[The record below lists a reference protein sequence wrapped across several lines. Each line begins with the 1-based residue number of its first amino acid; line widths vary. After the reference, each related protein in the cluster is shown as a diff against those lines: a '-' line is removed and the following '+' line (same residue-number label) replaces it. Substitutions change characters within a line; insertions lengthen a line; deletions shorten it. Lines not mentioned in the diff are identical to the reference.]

1 MTRSAFPVPATQRY
15 FEDYEPGHIYEFG
28 SVTMT
33 EPEIL
38 AFARQYDPQTF
49 HIDPVQAAQGRFGG
63 LIASGW
69 HTIGVAMR
77 ILVDHYLSDVASM
90 ASPGVDEVRWPAPVR
105 PGDTLRVRVET
116 LEARPSR
123 TKTDRGI
130 VRARIEALNQKDEV
144 VMSMLAMCI
153 VGRRPTEG
161 KAERGGDTK

>member
-15 FEDYEPGHIYEFG
+15 FEDYEPGHVYEFG
-28 SVTMT
+28 SVVMT

-38 AFARQYDPQTF
+38 AFARQFDPQVF

-69 HTIGVAMR
+69 HTIGVTMR
-77 ILVDHYLSDVASM
+77 LLVDHYLSDVAAM

-116 LEARPSR
+116 MEARPSR
-123 TKTDRGI
+123 TKLDRGI
-130 VRARIEALNQKDEV
+130 VKARIEALNQRDQV
-144 VMSMLAMCI
+144 VMSMIAMCI
-153 VGRRPTEG
+153 VARRPGTATSEVQES
-161 KAERGGDTK
+161 AQ